1 MRTFRSGHCAAAAV
15 LALSLTGC
23 TSASDEP
30 VAALPSRL
38 QSQSITWH
46 DCRTGAADEVGARL
60 AAAGAQCGEFQA
72 PLNYADPAGP
82 TITIALARRA
92 ATDRAHRLGT
102 LLVQTGGP
110 GPSRDGVTMIVDG
123 PEGGH
128 SAPALAERYDLVGMD
143 PRFFGAS
150 TPLECGWPTGTYL
163 GLAQSAPTSR
173 ADFDRSVETAR
184 ALADRCAPN
193 RALLPHAS
201 TRDVARDTDLLRIL
215 LGEQKMSYIGWSWST
230 YLGAVYMQMFGD
242 HVDRVVLDSALDPR
256 APGPDLTRDTAS
268 ADAAALADWARWA
281 SDHDAEF
288 GLGTTKDAV
297 LRTVDDIFRGA
308 ATDPITLGAVS
319 ITADMIPGLLLTVDD
334 SAASYAELSH
344 QVRVLR
350 DASDPTPA
358 MASKLALYTDTT
370 TVPEFGFSA
379 TVANQCADRPARP
392 VEAYFADI
400 RSHRDTEPIFGPL
413 ARHLTPCAVWP
424 TTPAEPATEI
434 GNPLPALLI
443 GATGDPVAPA
453 AGQQAMRRALS
464 GSRSLALA
472 EAFRHGVYLIDA
484 SSCIDNAVEQ
494 YLLNDSLP
502 AEDSTCQRDPS

>member
-1 MRTFRSGHCAAAAV
+1 MRTFRSDHCAAAAV
-15 LALSLTGC
+15 LALSLAGC
-23 TSASDEP
+23 ASIPDEP
-30 VAALPSRL
+30 AVALPTRI
-38 QSQSITWH
+38 QDRSITWH
-46 DCRTGAADEVGARL
+46 DCRTGAEDEVGDRL

-72 PLNYADPAGP
+72 PLNYADPAGQ
-82 TITIALARRA
+82 TITIAVARRA
-92 ATDRAHRLGT
+92 ATDSAQKLGT

-163 GLAQSAPTSR
+163 GLAQSAPTNR
-173 ADFDRSVETAR
+173 ADFDRTVGTAR
-184 ALADRCAPN
+184 ELADRCAPN

-201 TRDVARDTDLLRIL
+201 TRNIARDTDLLRKL
-215 LGEQKMSYIGWSWST
+215 LGEPKLSYIGWSWGT

-256 APGPDLTRDTAS
+256 APGPDLTRDTAP

-288 GLGTTKDAV
+288 DLGTTQDTV
-297 LRTVDDIFRGA
+297 LHTVDEIFRA
-308 ATDPITLGAVS
+308 AAAHPITLGALT

-334 SAASYAELSH
+334 SETSYAELGR
-344 QVRVLR
+344 QVRALR
-350 DASDPTPA
+350 DAAEPTPA
-358 MASKLALYTDTT
+358 MASKLALYTDTA

-392 VEAYFADI
+392 AADYFADI
-400 RSHRDTEPIFGPL
+400 ERHRDTEPLFGPL

-434 GNPLPALLI
+434 DNPLPALLI

-453 AGQQAMRRALS
+453 AGQRAMHQALS
-464 GSRSLALA
+464 GSRSVSLAS
-472 EAFRHGVYLIDA
+472 AFRHGVYLFDA
-484 SSCIDNAVEQ
+484 GGCVDNAVEQ

-502 AEDSTCQRDPS
+502 ANDSTCQRDQR